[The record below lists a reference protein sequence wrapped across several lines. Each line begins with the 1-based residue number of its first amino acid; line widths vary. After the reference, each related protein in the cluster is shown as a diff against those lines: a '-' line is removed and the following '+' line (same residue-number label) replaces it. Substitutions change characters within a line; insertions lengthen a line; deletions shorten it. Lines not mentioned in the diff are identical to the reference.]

1 MYIINLNKDEIKKI
15 IPHREPMLLL
25 DEVNILTEFTS
36 EGKYFVKG
44 NEYFLKGHYPNNA
57 IVPGVI
63 QCEMMAQLGAVLIMY
78 NLEFKRTPML
88 AKMDKVEFKK
98 SIYPNSLV
106 DLSFNITK
114 KTEFVIYGNAK
125 ACVEN
130 KLVSSMDIVMALL

>member
-25 DEVNILTEFTS
+25 DEANILTEFTG

-57 IVPGVI
+57 IVPAVI

>member
-57 IVPGVI
+57 IVPAVI